1 VAALWL
7 GAGQFETLSFKDD
20 FKRQFMRE
28 KIKIVYIINS
38 LALGGAEKL
47 LLDICQNLDKSKY
60 EIYVCTVNGGGPLL
74 KSFQNANVKLKI
86 FEKKS
91 KIGLK
96 VIWQIYKYLKEIKPD
111 IVHTHLFGGDTWG
124 RFAAILAHTPIIIS
138 TEHNINLDEG
148 WLKKRIKQI
157 LSIYTKKIIAVS
169 AGARDYAI
177 KADKIK
183 PEKITVIYNGID
195 LSKFKFRGYKS
206 VDKNKKIN
214 AVVVAR
220 LAKQKGHKYLFSAM
234 PAIIKKYPNFVLNII
249 GSGNEEQSLKEQAKK
264 LNVSHYIEFWGKKEG
279 LENILPQMDLL
290 LAPSVW
296 EGLGINILEAQ
307 SVGLPVLA
315 SNTGG
320 IREIIT
326 HKKTG
331 LLFLSKN
338 SESIFKAVDLLFS
351 DSELSEQMVKNAY
364 AKVREKFNL
373 EKMVSAYENLY
384 FELINQK

>member
-1 VAALWL
+1 M
-7 GAGQFETLSFKDD
+7 S
-20 FKRQFMRE
+20 E

-74 KSFQNANVKLKI
+74 KSFQNANVKLKV

-96 VIWQIYKYLKEIKPD
+96 VIWQIYKYLKEIKPN

-124 RFAAILAHTPIIIS
+124 RFAAILAQAPIIIS

-148 WLKKRIKQI
+148 WLKKRIKQTFAVF
-157 LSIYTKKIIAVS
+157 TKKIIAVS

-183 PEKITVIYNGID
+183 PEKIVVIYNGID

-220 LAKQKGHKYLFSAM
+220 LAKQKGHKYLISAM

-249 GSGNEEQSLKEQAKK
+249 GSGNEEESLKEQAKK
-264 LNVSHYIEFWGKKEG
+264 LNVSDCIEFWGKKEG
-279 LENILPQMDLL
+279 LEKILPQMDLL

-338 SESIFKAVDLLFS
+338 PESIFKAVDLLLA
-351 DSELSEQMVKNAY
+351 DPELSEQMVKNAY

-373 EKMVSAYENLY
+373 EKMVRAYENLY